1 MVKLELTEE
10 EAGFVYDRCFN
21 KAVRLEEAGLA
32 DARCHDL
39 AETVMTKVRRAR
51 QNLRSLREFLD
62 DNDRLDRYEL
72 VLRDPTRGDKSLGL
86 FGHVDQTK
94 PYSDDSA
101 FAWPDSR
108 YYEWLVCEVYDSEA
122 ADSVEKV
129 YIKYE

>member
-1 MVKLELTEE
+1 MVKLKLTEE

-108 YYEWLVCEVYDSEA
+108 YYEWLVCDVSPAESPDA
-122 ADSVEKV
+122 AEKV

>member
-108 YYEWLVCEVYDSEA
+108 YYEWLVCDVSPAESPDA
-122 ADSVEKV
+122 AEKV

>member
-101 FAWPDSR
+101 FVWPDGR

-129 YIKYE
+129 YIRYE

>member
-1 MVKLELTEE
+1 MVKLKLTEE

-101 FAWPDSR
+101 FAWPDDR
-108 YYEWLVCEVYDSEA
+108 YCDYLVCDVSPAESPDA
-122 ADSVEKV
+122 AEKV